1 MSQPGRGT
9 QSRSMK
15 DAGKERMAGILFII
29 SAPSGSGKSTL
40 VNQLRTLVEG
50 LDFSISYTTR
60 APRGSEE
67 DGREYHFTS
76 RAEFERMIDHG
87 EFLEWAEVFGNYY
100 GTAVSALEHARGLGK
115 DLLLDID
122 VQGALQVMRKLPPA
136 VSIFI
141 LPPSPEVLEMRLR
154 NRSEAENMTAEA
166 VIARRLSQARNE
178 LRQIWDYRYA
188 LINDVLDH
196 AVSEMKAIVL
206 SERGAGDGAAEIAQ
220 ACRTD
225 VRGDRLRSVLAAFEQ
240 DGSMEGNLDP
250 W

>member
-1 MSQPGRGT
+1 
-9 QSRSMK
+9 
-15 DAGKERMAGILFII
+15 MAGILFII

-76 RAEFERMIDHG
+76 RAGFERMIANG

-100 GTAVSALEHARGLGK
+100 GTAVAALEHARNLGK

-122 VQGALQVMRKLPPA
+122 VQGAVQVMGKLPSA

-141 LPPSPEVLEMRLR
+141 LPPSPDVLEMRLR
-154 NRSEAENMTAEA
+154 NRSEAEKMTSQA
-166 VIARRLSQARNE
+166 VIERRLSQARNE

-188 LINDVLDH
+188 LINDVLDL
-196 AVSEMKAIVL
+196 AVAEMKAIVL
-206 SERGAGDGAAEIAQ
+206 SERGVGDGAAEMAKT
-220 ACRTD
+220 CRTD
-225 VRGDRLRSVLAAFEQ
+225 VASERLLAVLRTFGPGLGEVGGVRKVLGKARVSTVESKAR
-240 DGSMEGNLDP
+240 DNA
-250 W
+250 